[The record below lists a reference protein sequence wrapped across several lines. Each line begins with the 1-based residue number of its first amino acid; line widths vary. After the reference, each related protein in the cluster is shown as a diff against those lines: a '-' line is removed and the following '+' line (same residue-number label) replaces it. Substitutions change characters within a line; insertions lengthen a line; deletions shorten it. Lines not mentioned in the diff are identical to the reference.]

1 MDEQSNYIKTF
12 QEEYE
17 PDSHSFVNE
26 YFEIFKSNFKNNELP
41 KEIRFLDEEGFRI
54 SAPTTNKTYLT
65 AFFSK
70 PGKSSYIGKFSLLSD
85 GADIK
90 KESIIL
96 NSIKELDISPDLL
109 YYGEIDDG
117 SDINF
122 SFTTVEGVNNNL
134 NGTNPDSWWTNHKET
149 FLERLHLLHKIKND
163 VNISSYKDI
172 FISDFFEN
180 VLFEDENL
188 FDFIFQSD
196 SEPPLFD
203 FIMKCK
209 DTCLE
214 ICSKLDKQEFV
225 LCHNNLCKS
234 SVLFEPNS
242 EEKFK
247 FINFHKAI
255 IAPPAIDLLSI
266 YHRLSLEED
275 DYHSAFSRDSFTEI
289 KKVYEKI
296 SGFEIDFSDNM
307 RFLNTVQRILFLIY
321 ENNFPPLA
329 LFQSNALLK
338 FRTRNSE
345 LKYLKDRF
353 LNIIQSPDF
362 SYKKQF
368 ESIQNA
374 NDIPLQELLLYG

>member
-1 MDEQSNYIKTF
+1 MDEELNYIKAF

-17 PDSHSFVNE
+17 PDSHNFVNE
-26 YFEIFKSNFKNNELP
+26 YFEIFRSHFENNELP
-41 KEIRFLDEEGFRI
+41 KEIRFLDEEGFKI

-70 PGKSSYIGKFSLLSD
+70 PGKNSYIGKFSLLAD

-96 NSIKELDISPDLL
+96 NSLKKINISPKLL

-122 SFTTVEGVNNNL
+122 LFTTVEGINNNL
-134 NGTNPDSWWTNHKET
+134 NATNPDFWWKNDKEVL
-149 FLERLHLLHKIKND
+149 LERLLSLHKAKND
-163 VNISSYKDI
+163 INIARYENI

-209 DTCLE
+209 EVCLE
-214 ICSKLDKQEFV
+214 ICSNLDSKEFV

-242 EEKFK
+242 KEKFK
-247 FINFHKAI
+247 FINFHKAM

-275 DYHSAFSRDSFTEI
+275 DYHSTFSRDNFTDI
-289 KKVYEKI
+289 KKTYEKI
-296 SGFEIDFSDNM
+296 AGVEIDFSDNM

-338 FRTRNSE
+338 FRSRNSE

-353 LNIIQSPDF
+353 LNIIQSPGF
-362 SYKKQF
+362 TYKTKF
-368 ESIQNA
+368 ESIKNA
-374 NDIPLQELLLYG
+374 DDIPLQELLLYG

>member
-1 MDEQSNYIKTF
+1 M
-12 QEEYE
+12 
-17 PDSHSFVNE
+17 
-26 YFEIFKSNFKNNELP
+26 
-41 KEIRFLDEEGFRI
+41 
-54 SAPTTNKTYLT
+54 
-65 AFFSK
+65 
-70 PGKSSYIGKFSLLSD
+70 
-85 GADIK
+85 
-90 KESIIL
+90 
-96 NSIKELDISPDLL
+96 

-134 NGTNPDSWWTNHKET
+134 NGTNPDFWWTNQKET

-163 VNISSYKDI
+163 ANVSSYKDI